1 MNLRVVI
8 VGLLVGVGSWWFTNF
23 IFHPWKEVQEL
34 RRKSRFEI
42 IYWSN
47 VSLRTSSHETQA
59 AGQDAFRKVAF
70 ALVALNETSPRFI
83 KLLKF
88 TSYDLTAAADGMIN
102 LSHEI
107 MGEGDDLY
115 RAICRHDVEK
125 ALLLRQQFSDEDYER
140 IKKKWADDN
149 DNGFGDDVSLN
160 PVDELFM
167 FADMRKSE

>member
-1 MNLRVVI
+1 MTRLRP
-8 VGLLVGVGSWWFTNF
+8 L
-23 IFHPWKEVQEL
+23 
-34 RRKSRFEI
+34 
-42 IYWSN
+42 YWSN

-125 ALLLRQQFSDEDYER
+125 ALLLRQQFSDDDYER

-149 DNGFGDDVSLN
+149 DNSFGDDVRLDT
-160 PVDELFM
+160 VDELFM
-167 FADMRKSE
+167 YADRRHSK